1 MKRKFEVSNC
11 TRSKKP
17 KLNIPLTFT
26 RKSRVLI
33 SATHL
38 FNYIANDSLVD
49 WLKFKNSSS
58 INSSIN
64 SNSSSSNIN
73 VVNRSRSNSESFTD
87 FIMNKGIVF
96 EADLIKY
103 INDNRIPVVSVSNY
117 ITKESLLKTKQLM
130 KEGIPLIHSAPVR
143 NSRNGT
149 QGVVDIL
156 VRSDYLND
164 LIDNET
170 LNTTE
175 ENMSSPKLNKPYHYV
190 VIDIKFSTLPLRAD
204 GKHLCNSGRYPLYKA
219 QCLVYTEAV
228 GLIQGFTAPH
238 AFILGRKSSYL
249 KNGETNSSS
258 SCLNRMGKISYE
270 NVDLEYKQKT
280 KEAIEWIK
288 DLKKYGNTWTINPP
302 SRIELYPNMC
312 VDSRHWNTEK
322 EKIADDIG
330 EMTNIWYV
338 GVKNR
343 NFAIQKGI
351 TSWYDTR
358 CTSSS
363 MGINGVRAPII
374 DAIMNINR
382 QDKDKILPIVI
393 TSNLYNWKQPCNEL
407 FVDFETF
414 SDIFSNFDNI
424 PVQECT
430 NMIFMIG
437 VGWIDDT
444 GLWNYKSFIAKKATV
459 SEEYRIMNDFT
470 QFLVERNNP
479 KMYHW
484 SAEEHFWNSATNRQ
498 FSLTRENDEIKE
510 HISKNWKFDNK
521 WSDLCRLFQKEPIVI
536 KGCFNFGLKNI
547 SKAMREHKMISA
559 KIESECNNGMT
570 AMISAFK
577 CYNSSNESTEIEN
590 SDVMKDI
597 GKYNEFDVKVL
608 SEILYYLR
616 KNNS

>member
-1 MKRKFEVSNC
+1 MKRTFEVSNC

-26 RKSRVLI
+26 RKSRSLI

-38 FNYIANDSLVD
+38 FNYIANDTLVD

-58 INSSIN
+58 SM
-64 SNSSSSNIN
+64 N
-73 VVNRSRSNSESFTD
+73 VVSRSRSRSNSEGFTD
-87 FIMNKGIVF
+87 FIMNKGVLF
-96 EADLIKY
+96 ESELIKY
-103 INDNRIPVVSVSNY
+103 INDNRVPVVSVSNY

-130 KEGIPLIHSAPVR
+130 KAGTPLIHSAPVR
-143 NSRNGT
+143 NNRNGT
-149 QGVVDIL
+149 QGVVDML

-164 LIDNET
+164 LIDT
-170 LNTTE
+170 QMLNTIE
-175 ENMSSPKLNKPYHYV
+175 ENMASPKLNKPYHYV
-190 VIDIKFSTLPLRAD
+190 VVDIKFSTLPLRAD
-204 GKHLCNSGRYPLYKA
+204 GKHLCNSGRYPLYKT

-238 AFILGRKSSYL
+238 AFIVGRKWSFL
-249 KNGETNSSS
+249 KNGVTNSNS
-258 SCLNRMGKISYE
+258 SCLDRIGKISYE
-270 NVDLEYKQKT
+270 SVDIEYKQRT
-280 KEAIEWIK
+280 SEAIQWIK
-288 DLKKYGNTWTINPP
+288 DLKKYGNTWTSNPP

-312 VDSRHWNTEK
+312 VDSMHWNTEK
-322 EKIADDIG
+322 EKIANEIG
-330 EMTNIWYV
+330 EMTNLWYV

-343 NFAIQKGI
+343 NSAIQKGI

-374 DAIMNINR
+374 DAILNINR
-382 QDKDKILPIVI
+382 QDKDKILPYTVK
-393 TSNLYNWKQPCNEL
+393 SNLYDWREKCNEI

-414 SDIFSNFDNI
+414 SDIFTDFDNI
-424 PVQECT
+424 PTQEST

-437 VGWIDDT
+437 VGWVDNT
-444 GLWNYKSFIAKKATV
+444 GLWNYKSFIAKQANT
-459 SEEYRIMNDFT
+459 SEEYRIMNEFI

-484 SAEEHFWNSATNRQ
+484 SAEEHFWTSATNRQ
-498 FSLTRENDEIKE
+498 LCLVGEEMKI
-510 HISKNWKFDNK
+510 HILNNWKVDNK

-559 KIESECNNGMT
+559 KIESECNNGKT
-570 AMISAFK
+570 AMIYAFE
-577 CYNSSNESTEIEN
+577 CYKSSNEPDKSET
-590 SDVMKDI
+590 MKDI
-597 GKYNEFDVKVL
+597 TKYNEFDVKVL
-608 SEILYYLR
+608 CEILYYLR
-616 KNNS
+616 KHHS